1 MPKYTVLIAAAG
13 HGHRS
18 GLPYPKTLYPI
29 KGKPILIHLL
39 NLFSLVTDS
48 ISVVVSPHGK
58 AMIQQSLKEYKFLP
72 ELLIQTIPRGMGD
85 AVLKFKTSS
94 KFDKT
99 NNLILVWGDIPFIQ
113 ISTLM
118 NLLKIHE
125 KKENDFTFPT
135 RFVDSA
141 YTIVSRDKNNNLV
154 EVIETKELGIDQP
167 KPGERDMGLFVF
179 KKDIIFKEL
188 QRDSKFKFGNISGE
202 HGFLYIIR
210 ELIFKGYKVEGLPI
224 AAEKDLISL
233 NYLKDVEEYES

>member
-1 MPKYTVLIAAAG
+1 
-13 HGHRS
+13 
-18 GLPYPKTLYPI
+18 
-29 KGKPILIHLL
+29 
-39 NLFSLVTDS
+39 
-48 ISVVVSPHGK
+48 
-58 AMIQQSLKEYKFLP
+58 
-72 ELLIQTIPRGMGD
+72 
-85 AVLKFKTSS
+85 
-94 KFDKT
+94 
-99 NNLILVWGDIPFIQ
+99 
-113 ISTLM
+113 M